1 MRVTWFVI
9 FLQIECEKRRFL
21 IETEEDM
28 RNSSKSQSQHKT
40 MSKIDTVKGKSKNK
54 SKNLNIVNKTNLKGN
69 DYWSDEEYD
78 DDPYYNEYDE
88 YHYYGND
95 QNFDNSYGNNQHFDD
110 FYRDE
115 VGRGRC
121 GGNSR
126 KGRNHQ
132 YELRLNEALHIECGH
147 GGCIGSV
154 KFSSCRT
161 RNKFERLKLETVT
174 DLADLVVVFLQKKI

>member
-9 FLQIECEKRRFL
+9 FLQIECEKKRFL
-21 IETEEDM
+21 IETEDEDM
-28 RNSSKSQSQHKT
+28 RNSSRSQSQGKA
-40 MSKIDTVKGKSKNK
+40 MPKIDNVKGKSNNK
-54 SKNLNIVNKTNLKGN
+54 SKNLDIVKRTNLKGN

-88 YHYYGND
+88 YHYYGNN
-95 QNFDNSYGNNQHFDD
+95 QNFDNSYGNDQHFDNSYGNDQHFDD

-126 KGRNHQ
+126 RGRNHQ

-154 KFSSCRT
+154 MFSSCRT
-161 RNKFERLKLETVT
+161 RNKFERLKLIETV
-174 DLADLVVVFLQKKI
+174 F

>member
-9 FLQIECEKRRFL
+9 FLQIECEKKRFL
-21 IETEEDM
+21 IETEDEAM
-28 RNSSKSQSQHKT
+28 RNSSKSQSQGKA
-40 MSKIDTVKGKSKNK
+40 MPKIDTVKDKSKNK
-54 SKNLNIVNKTNLKGN
+54 SKNLNIVKRTNLKGN
-69 DYWSDEEYD
+69 DYWSNEEYE

-154 KFSSCRT
+154 KISSCRT
-161 RNKFERLKLETVT
+161 RKKFERLKLETV
-174 DLADLVVVFLQKKI
+174 F